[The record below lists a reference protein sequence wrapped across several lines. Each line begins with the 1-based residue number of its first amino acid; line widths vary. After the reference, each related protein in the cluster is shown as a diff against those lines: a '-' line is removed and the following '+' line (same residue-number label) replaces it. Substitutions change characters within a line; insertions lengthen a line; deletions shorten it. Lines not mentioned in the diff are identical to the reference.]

1 MSDITFTPAP
11 GLAPMFSDE
20 QLAQIKSVMR
30 DVLREELSSAG
41 LRMDSQDH
49 KDDAREDFRFLR
61 RIRTFADAFAR
72 GIGMWIIAGSLGI
85 LGWILTTAAGV
96 WKHTP

>member
-1 MSDITFTPAP
+1 MSEITFTPDP

-20 QLAQIKSVMR
+20 QLAQIKAVVR
-30 DVLREELSSAG
+30 DAVREEFDRAG
-41 LRMDSQDH
+41 LRIDAVEH
-49 KDDAREDFRFLR
+49 VDDAREDFRFLR
-61 RIRTFADAFAR
+61 RIRRFADNAAR
-72 GIGMWIIAGSLGI
+72 GLGMWIIAGSLGI